1 MFLRKSDE
9 TTGDLQ
15 AIASST
21 AHPGVDSKGDP
32 KVGFLTEGWSGSAWN
47 PPMNQWMDSGTVG
60 DRLPFGRCQETCGSQ
75 QPRYPVVWFTNPF
88 PHFLLG
94 VSGPN
99 QELAPVH
106 RQRNQDTGPPE
117 EVRFQGAKSRDA
129 RCVELKLEWRLDLFD
144 LRIEEKQ
151 VSYNS
156 VYECSSVE
164 PCKFVVLDVE
174 SEPNSALGGKRQA
187 MASEERA
194 GIGHGLPSGKG
205 FFKTR
210 SI

>member
-1 MFLRKSDE
+1 
-9 TTGDLQ
+9 
-15 AIASST
+15 
-21 AHPGVDSKGDP
+21 
-32 KVGFLTEGWSGSAWN
+32 
-47 PPMNQWMDSGTVG
+47 MNQWMDSGTVG

-156 VYECSSVE
+156 MYECSSIE

-187 MASEERA
+187 MAAEERA